1 MKKLSFRNVF
11 PVALA
16 IASLTLSVSFALAKN
31 SKGADDNGN
40 GNNSSKEEKNNSGQS
55 QKKTIDNSLN
65 EKTANQGE
73 SSEIKNQE
81 AKDSNNSNLN
91 SGKNKNNDMEIEKRI
106 SDTLING
113 LRKVADA
120 EEEAGNT
127 QASKRLGTMIEQRM
141 REQEQTMEAIG
152 KIENRNKFRTF
163 LTGTDYG
170 SLGDLRSAM
179 VQNRNQIRKL
189 IQMLGQVQSG
199 ESESIIKDQIGTLLQ
214 ERTNFKAIVQG
225 AENQTSLFGWMLKIV
240 NGYENGIYEEEEH
253 ELEQE
258 VKDMVEQALDVS
270 EIEDQQ

>member
-40 GNNSSKEEKNNSGQS
+40 GNNSSKEEKSNSGQS
-55 QKKTIDNSLN
+55 QKKTINNSLN

-91 SGKNKNNDMEIEKRI
+91 SGKNKNNDMEVEKRI
-106 SDTLING
+106 SDTLIKG
-113 LRKVADA
+113 LQKAADT